1 MRVDP
6 AILYHLRK
14 QIDSIKREQ
23 HENVLNTYL
32 LGHQNDRA
40 GLFLNEVVN
49 KTPQP
54 MIFSKPVSSVVKQQD
69 DNANEINQTHK
80 PRKPS

>member
-6 AILYHLRK
+6 TILYQLKK
-14 QIDSIKREQ
+14 QISAIRREE
-23 HENVLNTYL
+23 HENVLNSYL
-32 LGHQNDRA
+32 MASQKDKA

-49 KTPQP
+49 KTPQAI
-54 MIFSKPVSSVVKQQD
+54 IFSKPVSSAVKQQD
-69 DNANEINQTHK
+69 DKTNEINQTHK